1 MADLDV
7 FLFRAINRDLSNALF
22 DLLMPV
28 ITNPG
33 PFLVPFAGAGIGLLV
48 WGGRKG
54 RLAVVT
60 ALVLLLVSNAA
71 NELVKF
77 WIQRPRPCQVL
88 EAVQLLVGCT
98 RSLSFPSSHAA
109 NITAQAALFAF
120 LYRPLAFPLFLVAAA
135 VGYSRVYVGVHY
147 PADVVGGVIVGLI
160 CAAVFIRL
168 AREVEGRLGWFTV
181 HGSGAS
187 ASGSA
192 ELTVEASAEPFT
204 GKTRSSSENGE
215 L

>member
-1 MADLDV
+1 MADLDL
-7 FLFRAINRDLSNALF
+7 FLFRAINRDLSNAFF

-71 NELVKF
+71 NELLKF
-77 WIQRPRPCQVL
+77 WIQRPRPCQAL

-109 NITAQAALFAF
+109 NITAQALLFAY
-120 LYRPLAFPLFLVAAA
+120 LYRPLAFPLFLVAAL

-147 PADVVGGVIVGLI
+147 PADVAGGVLVGLI
-160 CAAVFIRL
+160 AAAVCIRL
-168 AREVEGRLGWFTV
+168 AREVEGRLG
-181 HGSGAS
+181 
-187 ASGSA
+187 
-192 ELTVEASAEPFT
+192 LQQN
-204 GKTRSSSENGE
+204 SEMSEVRGPKSE
-215 L
+215 V

>member
-1 MADLDV
+1 MADLDL
-7 FLFRAINRDLSNALF
+7 FLFRAINRDLSNAFF

-60 ALVLLLVSNAA
+60 ALVLLLVSNSA

-88 EAVQLLVGCT
+88 EAVRLLVGCT

-109 NITAQAALFAF
+109 NITAQAALFAY

-147 PADVVGGVIVGLI
+147 PADVVGGVLVGLI
-160 CAAVFIRL
+160 SAAVFIRL
-168 AREVEGRLGWFTV
+168 AREVEGRLT
-181 HGSGAS
+181 S
-187 ASGSA
+187 
-192 ELTVEASAEPFT
+192 
-204 GKTRSSSENGE
+204 RQSSEVSEVRGPKSE
-215 L
+215 V

>member
-1 MADLDV
+1 MCFAVRVGSETIGGMADLDL
-7 FLFRAINRDLSNALF
+7 FLFRAINRDLSNAFF

-71 NELVKF
+71 NELLKF

-88 EAVQLLVGCT
+88 EAVRLLVGCT

-109 NITAQAALFAF
+109 NITAQAALFAY

-147 PADVVGGVIVGLI
+147 PADVVGGVLVGLI
-160 CAAVFIRL
+160 SAAVFIRL
-168 AREVEGRLGWFTV
+168 AREVEGRLT
-181 HGSGAS
+181 S
-187 ASGSA
+187 
-192 ELTVEASAEPFT
+192 
-204 GKTRSSSENGE
+204 RQSSEVSEVRGPKSE
-215 L
+215 V

>member
-1 MADLDV
+1 MADLDL

-88 EAVQLLVGCT
+88 EAVRLLVGCT

-120 LYRPLAFPLFLVAAA
+120 LYRPLAFPLFLVAAL

-168 AREVEGRLGWFTV
+168 AREVEGRLP
-181 HGSGAS
+181 A
-187 ASGSA
+187 ADDRRP
-192 ELTVEASAEPFT
+192 LTDDRPSIT
-204 GKTRSSSENGE
+204 DDR
-215 L
+215 

>member
-1 MADLDV
+1 MADLDL

-60 ALVLLLVSNAA
+60 ALVLLLVSNSA

-77 WIQRPRPCQVL
+77 WIQRPRPCQAL
-88 EAVQLLVGCT
+88 EAVRLLVGCT
-98 RSLSFPSSHAA
+98 GSFSFPSSHAA
-109 NITAQAALFAF
+109 NITAQALLFAS
-120 LYRPLAFPLFLVAAA
+120 LYRPLAFPLFLVAAL

-147 PADVVGGVIVGLI
+147 PADVAGGVLVGLI
-160 CAAVFIRL
+160 SAAVFIRL
-168 AREVEGRLGWFTV
+168 AREVEGRL
-181 HGSGAS
+181 A
-187 ASGSA
+187 AA
-192 ELTVEASAEPFT
+192 DDRPPLTDDRPSIT
-204 GKTRSSSENGE
+204 DDC
-215 L
+215 

>member
-1 MADLDV
+1 MADLDL

-28 ITNPG
+28 ITDPG

-60 ALVLLLVSNAA
+60 ALVLLLVSNSA

-77 WIQRPRPCQVL
+77 WIQRPRPCQAL
-88 EAVQLLVGCT
+88 EAVRLLVGCT
-98 RSLSFPSSHAA
+98 GSFSFPSGHAT

-120 LYRPLAFPLFLVAAA
+120 LYRPLAVPLFLVAAL

-147 PADVVGGVIVGLI
+147 PADVAGGVLVGLI
-160 CAAVFIRL
+160 SAAVFIRL
-168 AREVEGRLGWFTV
+168 AREVEGRL
-181 HGSGAS
+181 AS
-187 ASGSA
+187 HQ
-192 ELTVEASAEPFT
+192 
-204 GKTRSSSENGE
+204 SSEVSEVRGPKSE
-215 L
+215 V

>member
-1 MADLDV
+1 MADLDL

-71 NELVKF
+71 NELLKF

-88 EAVQLLVGCT
+88 EAVRLLVGCT

-109 NITAQAALFAF
+109 NITAQALLFAS
-120 LYRPLAFPLFLVAAA
+120 LYRPLAFPLFLVAAL

-147 PADVVGGVIVGLI
+147 PADVAGGVLVGLI
-160 CAAVFIRL
+160 SAAVFIRL
-168 AREVEGRLGWFTV
+168 AREVEGRL
-181 HGSGAS
+181 A
-187 ASGSA
+187 AA
-192 ELTVEASAEPFT
+192 DDRPPLTDDRPSIT
-204 GKTRSSSENGE
+204 DDC
-215 L
+215 

>member
-1 MADLDV
+1 MCFAVRVGSETIGGMADLDL
-7 FLFRAINRDLSNALF
+7 FLFRAINRDLSNAFF

-71 NELVKF
+71 NELLKF

-168 AREVEGRLGWFTV
+168 AREVEGRLP
-181 HGSGAS
+181 A
-187 ASGSA
+187 ADDRRP
-192 ELTVEASAEPFT
+192 LTDDRPSIT
-204 GKTRSSSENGE
+204 DDR
-215 L
+215 

>member
-1 MADLDV
+1 MCFAARVGIEAIGGMADLDL
-7 FLFRAINRDLSNALF
+7 FLFRAINRDLSNAFF

-71 NELVKF
+71 NELLKF

-88 EAVQLLVGCT
+88 EAVRLLVGCT

-109 NITAQAALFAF
+109 NITAQAALFAY

-147 PADVVGGVIVGLI
+147 PADVVGGVLVGLI
-160 CAAVFIRL
+160 SAAVFIRL
-168 AREVEGRLGWFTV
+168 AREVEGRLT
-181 HGSGAS
+181 S
-187 ASGSA
+187 
-192 ELTVEASAEPFT
+192 
-204 GKTRSSSENGE
+204 RQSSEVSEVRGPKSE
-215 L
+215 V